1 MTQATQLK
9 LFYMEWLVP
18 IFSWLKEL
26 TRGETLMLI
35 ATLCFGAVGA
45 YGTFLFYEPSRGPIV
60 GALAASGI
68 ELLYIGAAGAAV
80 KSASRRWLA
89 YSLMFIGS
97 AGSAYYG
104 VMVSLKEAMPGMFAT
119 PVVWPSTDQW
129 IVFGV
134 PSLVEG
140 IVPALAALL
149 LSVFL
154 HSSVSGRLVEADD
167 KAKQIQQRKEMR
179 PFGCPFCP
187 AAFDSPAKL
196 YGHGPRCDSAKESD
210 LSADERRA
218 IVAKAVAEGK
228 QRILE
233 G

>member
-1 MTQATQLK
+1 MLQATQFK
-9 LFYMEWLVP
+9 LFWTDWIEPVVGWLR
-18 IFSWLKEL
+18 EL
-26 TRGETLMLI
+26 TKGETLMLI

-45 YGTFLFYEPSRGPIV
+45 YGTFLFYVPSRGPIV

-80 KSASRRWLA
+80 KSVSRRWLA

-104 VMVSLKEAMPGMFAT
+104 VMVSLHEAMPGMFST
-119 PVVWPSTDQW
+119 PVVWPSADQW
-129 IVFGV
+129 VVFGV

-167 KAKQIQQRKEMR
+167 KQLQIQQRKEMK
-179 PFGCPFCP
+179 PFGCPFCT
-187 AAFDSPAKL
+187 AS
-196 YGHGPRCDSAKESD
+196 HDSAPKLWGHFGRCPD
-210 LSADERRA
+210 ALADPRSAEDKRA
-218 IVAKAVAEGK
+218 IVQAAVADGK
-228 QRILE
+228 RLILE

>member
-1 MTQATQLK
+1 MLQVAELK
-9 LFYMEWLVP
+9 MFWTDWIEP
-18 IFSWLKEL
+18 IVGWLKEL
-26 TRGETLMLI
+26 TRGETLMLL

-45 YGTFLFYEPSRGPIV
+45 YGSYLFYEPSRGPFV
-60 GALAASGI
+60 ASLAASGV
-68 ELLYIGAAGAAV
+68 ELLYVGSAGAAV

-97 AGSAYYG
+97 AGSAFYG

-119 PVVWPSTDQW
+119 PIVWPGADQW

-154 HSSVSGRLVEADD
+154 HSSVSHRLVEADD

>member
-1 MTQATQLK
+1 
-9 LFYMEWLVP
+9 
-18 IFSWLKEL
+18 
-26 TRGETLMLI
+26 
-35 ATLCFGAVGA
+35 
-45 YGTFLFYEPSRGPIV
+45 
-60 GALAASGI
+60 
-68 ELLYIGAAGAAV
+68 
-80 KSASRRWLA
+80 
-89 YSLMFIGS
+89 MFIGS

-104 VMVSLKEAMPGMFAT
+104 VMVSLKEAMPGMFNT
-119 PVVWPSTDQW
+119 NGVVWPSADQW

-167 KAKQIQQRKEMR
+167 RVKKIQERKDAK

-196 YGHGPRCDSAKESD
+196 YGHGPQCAGAKESE
-210 LSADERRA
+210 LSPDERKA